1 MIAFSCSD
9 SDDGDDTG
17 DGILSGLTLTSDRS
31 YFSADG
37 VDAVVFTVKDNT
49 GKDVSTQ
56 CVYKAND
63 QELVAVSYT
72 HLDVYKRQV
81 AVTDAEGGL
90 LGIITDG
97 DLRRMLEKYED
108 VDGLKARDIMSVSPK
123 TIQEEE
129 LAYNAFQKM
138 EQNSITQLVVV
149 DEDKKY
155 KGMVHIHDILREGV
169 V

>member
-1 MIAFSCSD
+1 M
-9 SDDGDDTG
+9 
-17 DGILSGLTLTSDRS
+17 SGGRLG
-31 YFSADG
+31 A
-37 VDAVVFTVKDNT
+37 
-49 GKDVSTQ
+49 
-56 CVYKAND
+56 
-63 QELVAVSYT
+63 
-72 HLDVYKRQV
+72 V

-138 EQNSITQLVVV
+138 EQNHSDEGAITLKVVSLNWWSWT
-149 DEDKKY
+149 KIKNT
-155 KGMVHIHDILREGV
+155 REWFISTIY
-169 V
+169 